1 MRLDKWLWA
10 ARFFRTRAL
19 AQAAIEAGRVTQ
31 DGARLKPSRLLKAED
46 RLELRIG
53 DARWAIRVLQLSER
67 RGPAEVARTL
77 YEESEESRGAR
88 NAAAEAKRLSGIE
101 VLRGEGRPTKR
112 DRRRLDQFREG

>member
-10 ARFFRTRAL
+10 ARFFKTRAL

-31 DGARLKPSRLLKAED
+31 DGARLKPSRILKPAD

-53 DARWAIRVLQLSER
+53 EARWQIAVLQLSER
-67 RGPAEVARTL
+67 RGPAEVARSL
-77 YEESEESRGAR
+77 YEESEESRHAR
-88 NAAAEAKRLSGIE
+88 LAAVEAKRLSGIE

-112 DRRRLDQFREG
+112 DRRRMEQFRDG